1 MPRGESQLKRAIS
14 RKMLLL
20 LVVGDILGAGIY
32 ALVGEVGGRVGGGIW
47 AAFLL
52 ALTLALFTAFGYAE
66 LVTKYPRAAGAALY
80 VNKEWR
86 NPSSRSWLRS
96 RSWHRGS
103 RRPPPWPAPS
113 EATICRRSSTH
124 PPVLVAVGF
133 LAVVAVVNFIGI
145 SESVK
150 LNVVLTAI
158 ELTGLL
164 LVVGAGL
171 AAIIDGASGVDPG
184 RVLEFKEGE
193 STALAVIA
201 GAGLAFYALIGFEDS
216 MNMAEEVRD
225 PQRAYP
231 RALFGGLA
239 IAGGVYMVV
248 TLVTSAVVPTERLAA
263 SDGPLLEVV
272 SVGPWQMSPKLFSAI
287 ALFALANGALITMIM
302 TSRGVVTACGLAQG
316 IDLPAS
322 VLPFI
327 LRNVTLAGIDSVN
340 APQPVR
346 IEAWT
351 RLATDLDL
359 NKLALATH
367 VVGLADV
374 PDVVARMTDGGV
386 RGRTVVDLNA

>member
-1 MPRGESQLKRAIS
+1 
-14 RKMLLL
+14 
-20 LVVGDILGAGIY
+20 
-32 ALVGEVGGRVGGGIW
+32 
-47 AAFLL
+47 
-52 ALTLALFTAFGYAE
+52 
-66 LVTKYPRAAGAALY
+66 
-80 VNKEWR
+80 
-86 NPSSRSWLRS
+86 
-96 RSWHRGS
+96 
-103 RRPPPWPAPS
+103 
-113 EATICRRSSTH
+113 
-124 PPVLVAVGF
+124 
-133 LAVVAVVNFIGI
+133 VNFIGI